1 MVTRA
6 STPAIFFPMIDIIGR
21 KHPKAFIPLPSPS
34 AAELLAAASRS
45 PPAFAHLGH
54 NVFIGALRV
63 NSLTGMVYQG
73 DQICGIETSLM
84 WATAQISTGIV
95 VACSLHLRPLIE
107 MILPH
112 GLIHL
117 SSHRSKNA
125 SKTSQSSQRP
135 QTIQIPLIDQSRSG
149 SITVTTDI
157 AVRDGA
163 QLQPHPPEFQDGSV
177 APWAPTFD
185 IEQGPARRINRLAYF
200 SRESPRGCGCFR

>member
-1 MVTRA
+1 
-6 STPAIFFPMIDIIGR
+6 
-21 KHPKAFIPLPSPS
+21 
-34 AAELLAAASRS
+34 
-45 PPAFAHLGH
+45 
-54 NVFIGALRV
+54 
-63 NSLTGMVYQG
+63 MVYQG

-200 SRESPRGCGCFR
+200 SRESP